1 MHCTLST
8 FYFAPPCQAVPV
20 SRKLSAR
27 EQRDCEVIQRLIK
40 CYFLIVRKS
49 IQDRFGWNKSGV
61 PGGLPIFSSF
71 SIAELL
77 LLLMLTF

>member
-1 MHCTLST
+1 M
-8 FYFAPPCQAVPV
+8 PV

-61 PGGLPIFSSF
+61 PEGGGGWWGLPIFSSF